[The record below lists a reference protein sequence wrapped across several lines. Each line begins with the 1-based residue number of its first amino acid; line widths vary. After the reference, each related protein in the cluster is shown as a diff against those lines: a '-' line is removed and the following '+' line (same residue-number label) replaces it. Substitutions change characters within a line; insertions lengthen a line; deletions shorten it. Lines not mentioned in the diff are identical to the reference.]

1 MSTAQPKESSKY
13 PSTDDPA
20 PAYLGKATPDE
31 LARMVTGLTEEL
43 WVLRDRVM
51 VLEQVLTESGAIKG
65 TAVDEHVPGEE
76 LHGRLGLE
84 RQRLIQRV
92 LGAPLSVER

>member
-1 MSTAQPKESSKY
+1 MSATSKY
-13 PSTDDPA
+13 PTTDDPA
-20 PAYLGKATPDE
+20 PAYLSKATPDE
-31 LARMVTGLTEEL
+31 LARMVVGLTEEL

-51 VLEQVLTESGAIKG
+51 VLEQVLTETGSLKPES
-65 TAVDEHVPGEE
+65 VDEHTPGTDLNER
-76 LHGRLGLE
+76 LHRE